1 MKQIEYMP
9 HPIDTSEIQ
18 IEGIE
23 DIVETLA
30 ENVHEVWAQSRLEE
44 GWQYGAE
51 RDDIR
56 KIQPNLVPYSQLSEQ
71 DKDYYRHTALSTIK
85 LMIKLGYN
93 ITKSTLKL

>member
-44 GWQYGAE
+44 GWQYGLE

-56 KIQPNLVPYSQLSEQ
+56 KIHPNLVPYSQLSEQ
-71 DKDYYRHTALSTIK
+71 DKDYDRHTALSTIK